1 MISPGI
7 AGNDF
12 RRGIALRV
20 FLDELS
26 AISCQCPY
34 PMGELS
40 LNGVMSNFEELS
52 SGAPGSCA
60 DCEERVVLMDRQRRN
75 DEEHSTLVG
84 TEARLQHVPFPILDV
99 SEFLT
104 RTNGLSHR
112 HVWIPKALMVT
123 A

>member
-20 FLDELS
+20 FLGELS

-40 LNGVMSNFEELS
+40 LKRGGLNRSV
-52 SGAPGSCA
+52 
-60 DCEERVVLMDRQRRN
+60 
-75 DEEHSTLVG
+75 
-84 TEARLQHVPFPILDV
+84 QHHLI
-99 SEFLT
+99 
-104 RTNGLSHR
+104 
-112 HVWIPKALMVT
+112 
-123 A
+123 